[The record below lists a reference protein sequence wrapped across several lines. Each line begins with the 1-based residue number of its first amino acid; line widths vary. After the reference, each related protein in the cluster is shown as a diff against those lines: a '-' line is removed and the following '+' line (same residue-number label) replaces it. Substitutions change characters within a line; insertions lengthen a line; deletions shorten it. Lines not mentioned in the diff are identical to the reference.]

1 MFKILGSVRSTFH
14 SPRFTAKCRRFEL
27 ETNTHPVYS
36 SLQVED
42 SSLLM
47 EDEEDEVLSDSEPSD
62 SGDEFTVDDR
72 EDVEDLQDDDVC
84 ESQPSAPPP
93 PPQLLPPSAE
103 DRKSKNVDA
112 LVRYL
117 RLFAF

>member
-1 MFKILGSVRSTFH
+1 
-14 SPRFTAKCRRFEL
+14 
-27 ETNTHPVYS
+27 
-36 SLQVED
+36 
-42 SSLLM
+42 M

-84 ESQPSAPPP
+84 ESQPSAA
-93 PPQLLPPSAE
+93 PPQLLPPSTE

-117 RLFAF
+117 RLFAESAL